1 MRGGRSCKCRLQKA
15 QVVFHVKEAL
25 SAQVYHMPA
34 FIFFFFFFCTCV
46 ETIGKSATWFADSA
60 ANVILISSHRGHIEE
75 EGHFTEEYTMK
86 HNPP

>member
-1 MRGGRSCKCRLQKA
+1 MSRRLYQLRCIIC
-15 QVVFHVKEAL
+15 QH
-25 SAQVYHMPA
+25 S
-34 FIFFFFFFCTCV
+34 FFFFCTCV

-75 EGHFTEEYTMK
+75 EGHFTEEYTIK